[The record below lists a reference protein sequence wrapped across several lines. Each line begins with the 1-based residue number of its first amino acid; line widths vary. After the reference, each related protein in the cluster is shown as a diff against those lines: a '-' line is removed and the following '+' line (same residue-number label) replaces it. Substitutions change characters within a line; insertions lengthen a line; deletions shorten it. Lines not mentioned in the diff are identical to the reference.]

1 MCLRIVQQS
10 NICIHQS
17 GVMYPRVR
25 DFFYCKFNT
34 YSVIMGNVVLIVT
47 KGRSCSSCIFIRP
60 VQSWLLGPN
69 QRSTQLSRYEFEPN
83 QRSNQIFGSKF
94 KLLPYQRFYQIS
106 WFNLK
111 PNQRSSQI
119 PGFTFVPN
127 QSLNQIVCKIILGF
141 NHRDE
146 YSHIEKKLRLKL

>member
-1 MCLRIVQQS
+1 MMRFTMFWIPQKKVQTLETNS
-10 NICIHQS
+10 
-17 GVMYPRVR
+17 
-25 DFFYCKFNT
+25 KT
-34 YSVIMGNVVLIVT
+34 MGRKSWPVLNF
-47 KGRSCSSCIFIRP
+47 GRGGEVGLEASKMPLARP

-69 QRSTQLSRYEFEPN
+69 QRSTQLSWYEFEPN

>member
-1 MCLRIVQQS
+1 MTLTQAQP
-10 NICIHQS
+10 N
-17 GVMYPRVR
+17 
-25 DFFYCKFNT
+25 
-34 YSVIMGNVVLIVT
+34 LT
-47 KGRSCSSCIFIRP
+47 KGYSTCDDSEGTMYTCLVTPLTPASTSNRLPSSCNSYWVFGRP